1 MVELYINNIK
11 ADIDKDTQI
20 NFNYLQ
26 SDTTNPTALRSS
38 YSKTV
43 SLRGTDTNNRIFGN
57 LFDLRQTATDF
68 LPNRRV
74 PFVLYSFGRTE
85 RGYVK
90 LDKIRKKGCEI
101 EYQCTLVHELN
112 DFFYNLA
119 YDEKGKSIG
128 FKDFYYGFTDGNGN
142 LFSREKENT
151 STILNWDMEYITQS
165 WTKLYDYNPDE
176 IYKVNPMTVI
186 TAAPTYHGY
195 NRDID
200 CSKVL
205 VYYDALSGQE
215 KEMRPLPQGWT
226 TATLH
231 EKSGGFCLITNTREL
246 DEFEVRDLK
255 SVCQQPAIRC
265 ELLLNAICNPE
276 NNGGYNVVFSD
287 SIKNTP
293 YFKDTW
299 LVMSCLDLGENAKSN
314 EFDLTMENLSYDGFF
329 TGRQPLTCEVPID
342 TSSYS
347 DSKIEVN
354 LNLSL
359 RMDRDVNNVYT
370 SFQWVKTDYYNSF
383 NSKTT
388 VKEYCHVYGG
398 FAIRLKIT
406 DGSDITYSKTQLVT
420 SKIGNGEDEGV
431 DWGYHVTDSRVRLA
445 RLIGCEPYDL
455 VINEVDF
462 NCNGNYV
469 ALSDGITLTYDIPSG
484 DDLKVEVEITYVQ
497 VNDKDYYLPLATKEK
512 DYKYVSVGYTATLS
526 MDAEKTNGIY
536 HRVPPTLQKTAVTK
550 KTLFSDVMNPFEF
563 LISFAKIL
571 NLKFLVDNRTVKIMP
586 LNEYYNGIVHDLENQ
601 IDLSSDIE
609 IEPVL
614 TSSKFYKFGIQ
625 SPESYA
631 MSLYAKKI
639 EQPYGTLVLDTGNYH
654 SNETKGMFE
663 KVKFENAIPYRM
675 NSIYFNR
682 QHNLVAPLLSHT
694 FDVEFPNSDMG
705 AQTRKGYSFN
715 NQLYRVYDS
724 MPKVCVFD
732 KANETIDLKNCLL
745 FFSGFDNSTD
755 YYVSDFSQYCE
766 DYAGGQCYVY
776 NPDETVSSGLDA
788 ICRKA
793 QNGIPCFT
801 KYIYTPTRA
810 PHVFTHSLD
819 FARPDYTFLDD
830 AENYPT
836 SITLY
841 SRYFKN
847 WLDDLFNPENRKVT
861 VKVRLSGNPK
871 ELLRRFYYFDGQ
883 YWIIESLRDYSY
895 TSDKPQTV
903 TFVRI
908 NSLSAWSKN
917 EITYY
922 DDVIFKDTYGERVL
936 ADDRRYN
943 VEVSA
948 VGDNLTWYLGKVSN
962 MGSLKAVKV
971 DDKVYPKYQ
980 LKVGVRDGE
989 KWYYVNV
996 GKMGKHVFKYEFESN
1011 WIPNHAFESIGWFED
1026 VTITRHTGVVA
1037 YEAFRKNSLRT
1048 LKIESG
1054 YVDIGQRAF
1063 ERCTGLKSVRIDG
1076 RYNMQNGCFGQC
1088 SGLEIFKANPDK
1100 IDGLSTYCFINC
1112 TSLRRFDM
1120 MNVRVLSEGT
1130 FYGCTGLKVVNLN
1143 SNLERIEKS
1152 AFYGCAKLENISIPQ
1167 SVLVICSEA
1176 FALCSGLK
1184 SVTLDNKRTAP
1195 AFMDNLTF
1203 NGVRSHGTLYYY
1215 QGCDIGN
1222 WLNDGQHYLGYYL
1235 WNYQIMDNP
1244 DVPDVPD
1251 TPIQPDEPTG
1261 KEYEVRYW
1269 IDGEKVHTDVYG
1281 EGDEI
1286 VPFAAPE
1293 KENMVFVRW
1302 DGLPKTMPYYNI
1314 NAYAVYQ
1321 DTNEYYS
1328 NQYFTIEVGKECLFE
1343 ITCQPN
1349 QLEMSTDNGET
1360 WKPVQT
1366 VMTFYSDAKYQL
1378 RSISRLTRMNCK
1390 MLFLNYHKGNKVYG
1404 NIMSLLY
1411 GDDFKG
1417 KTQVPE
1423 KAFRALFYDDKIA
1436 NYLSDASNLIL
1447 PATEMSEQCYY
1458 QMFKHCKN
1466 LTVAPKLPATV
1477 LADECYSQM
1486 FSGCESLI
1494 EAPDLPATT
1503 TDIMCYYYMFNN
1515 CYSIVKSPVLKA
1527 SRLAQYCYFG
1537 MFKGCKNLRE
1547 ITMLAEKVQ
1556 TDNSIES
1563 FAVGAADKGIL
1574 YKNPVLSYNTIKT
1587 EIPSGWEVQDYNP
1600 Q

>member
-26 SDTTNPTALRSS
+26 SDTTNPTAVRSS

-43 SLRGTDTNNRIFGN
+43 SLKGTDTNNRIFNN
-57 LFDLRQTATDF
+57 LFDLRQKAMDF
-68 LPNRRV
+68 LPNKRV

-90 LDKIRKKGCEI
+90 LDKVRKKGCEI

-119 YDEKGKSIG
+119 YDSEGKSIG
-128 FKDFYYGFTDGNGN
+128 FKDLYYGFTDGNGN

-165 WTKLYDYNPDE
+165 WGKLYEYNPDE

-205 VYYDALSGQE
+205 VYYDALSQQE
-215 KEMRPLPQGWT
+215 KEMIPLPQGWT

-231 EKSGGFCLITNTREL
+231 EKSGGFCLLTNTREL
-246 DEFEVRDLK
+246 DEFEIRDLK
-255 SVCQQPAIRC
+255 SICQQPAIRC
-265 ELLLNAICNPE
+265 EFLLNAICNPE
-276 NNGGYNVVFSD
+276 NNGGYNVVFSE

-359 RMDRDVNNVYT
+359 KMDRDVENVYT
-370 SFQWVKTDYYNSF
+370 SYQWVKTDYYNSF
-383 NSKTT
+383 NSQTT
-388 VKEYCHVYGG
+388 IKEYCHVYGG

-406 DGSDITYSKTQLVT
+406 DGSNVTYSKTQLVT
-420 SKIGNGEDEGV
+420 SKIGNGEDEGI

-469 ALSDGITLTYDIPSG
+469 TLSDGITLTYEIPSG
-484 DDLKVEVEITYVQ
+484 NDLKVDVEITYVQ

-631 MSLYAKKI
+631 QSLYAKKI
-639 EQPYGTLVLDTGNYH
+639 EQPYGTLILDTGNYH
-654 SNETKGMFE
+654 SNETKDMFE

-682 QHNLVAPLLSHT
+682 QPNLVAPLLSHT
-694 FDVEFPNSDMG
+694 FDIDFPNSDIG

-732 KANETIDLKNCLL
+732 KANETSDLKNCLL

-766 DYAGGQCYVY
+766 EYAGGQCYVY
-776 NPDETVSSGLDA
+776 NPNEMVSSELDV

-861 VKVRLSGNPK
+861 VKVRLNGNPK

-922 DDVIFKDTYGERVL
+922 DDVIFKDTYGERVIN
-936 ADDRRYN
+936 DDRRYN
-943 VEVSA
+943 VEVTG
-948 VGDNLTWYLGKVSN
+948 VGDNLTWYLGKVAN
-962 MGSLKAVKV
+962 MGWLKAVKV

-980 LKVGVRDGE
+980 LKVGFRDGE

-996 GKMGKHVFKYEFESN
+996 GKQGKHIFKYEFETS
-1011 WIPNHAFESIGWFED
+1011 WIPNHAFESITWFED
-1026 VTITRHTGVVA
+1026 VTITRHTSVIA
-1037 YEAFRKNSLRT
+1037 YESFRKNSLRT

-1063 ERCTGLKSVRIDG
+1063 ERCTGLKSVRIDN

-1088 SGLEIFKANPDK
+1088 SGLEIFKANPDG

-1130 FYGCTGLKVVNLN
+1130 FYGCSNLKVVNLN

-1152 AFYGCAKLENISIPQ
+1152 AFYGCARLENISIPQ

-1184 SVTLDNKRTAP
+1184 SITLNHRQTAP

-1222 WLNDGQHYLGYYL
+1222 WLNDGEHYLGYYY

-1244 DVPDVPD
+1244 DAPEPDVP
-1251 TPIQPDEPTG
+1251 EPETG
-1261 KEYEVRYW
+1261 KYEVRYYV
-1269 IDGEKVHTDVYG
+1269 DSEKVHTDVYN

-1286 VPFAAPE
+1286 APFAAPE

-1302 DGLPKTMPYYNI
+1302 DGLPSVMPYYNI
-1314 NAYAVYQ
+1314 NVYAVYQ
-1321 DTNEYYS
+1321 DTTEYYS
-1328 NQYFTIEVGKECLFE
+1328 NQYFTMEATELGTNVMV
-1343 ITCQPN
+1343 TCQPN
-1349 QLEMSTDNGET
+1349 TLEISSDGVSWTRLQTGEFTIDKGGYKLIRGNNGT
-1360 WKPVQT
+1360 
-1366 VMTFYSDAKYQL
+1366 SDFNCNLKVTKYG
-1378 RSISRLTRMNCK
+1378 S
-1390 MLFLNYHKGNKVYG
+1390 GVKVYG

-1411 GDDFKG
+1411 RDDFKG
-1417 KTQVPE
+1417 KTE
-1423 KAFRALFYDDKIA
+1423 MAEHAFDSLFYHEDG
-1436 NYLSDASNLIL
+1436 NYIVDARNLIL
-1447 PATEMSEQCYY
+1447 PDTTSRCCYQNMFRNCTTLVAAPELPALNLADSCYSGMFRDCKSLAKAPELPATETSFMCYSG
-1458 QMFKHCKN
+1458 MFRNCESLVKAPVLPALHLAYYCYSSMFRSCKN
-1466 LTVAPKLPATV
+1466 LSEV
-1477 LADECYSQM
+1477 
-1486 FSGCESLI
+1486 
-1494 EAPDLPATT
+1494 
-1503 TDIMCYYYMFNN
+1503 
-1515 CYSIVKSPVLKA
+1515 
-1527 SRLAQYCYFG
+1527 
-1537 MFKGCKNLRE
+1537 
-1547 ITMLAEKVQ
+1547 TMLATGNVQ
-1556 TDNSIES
+1556 SLTIDYWLEDTAKSGT
-1563 FAVGAADKGIL
+1563 V
-1574 YKNPVLSYNTIKT
+1574 YKNPDLQTNLGQYV
-1587 EIPSGWEVQDYNP
+1587 PDGWEIKDYNN
-1600 Q
+1600 